1 MKFLRFAL
9 KFLFTQNRGARR
21 RSEQVHEEQRR
32 VDRAG
37 GREAGAAAGPGAQAA
52 GEVEAAGRAR
62 AEAEGMG
69 GELEEASE
77 DAGASLFN

>member
-1 MKFLRFAL
+1 M
-9 KFLFTQNRGARR
+9 
-21 RSEQVHEEQRR
+21 
-32 VDRAG
+32 DRAG